1 MLTPAELVEALRAGM
16 ATGEVPPLGEA
27 TPIDDALPMLAAGI
41 EPVADPDLVCL
52 MVGAPSVSATYE
64 GLDGLQ
70 QAWRDWGEA
79 FSELSVV
86 FEDVRA
92 VPAGALVLV
101 RQIAV
106 TQHGAM
112 PIEQPSAMLLRLRDG
127 HVTAVEFHLDR
138 DMAERAGS
146 QAE

>member
-1 MLTPAELVEALRAGM
+1 MLTPAELVEDLRAGM
-16 ATGEVPPLGEA
+16 ATGGVPPFGEP
-27 TPIDDALPMLAAGI
+27 TPIDEALPLLAAGI
-41 EPVADPDLVCL
+41 EPVADPELVCL

-64 GLDGLQ
+64 GLDGVR

-86 FEDVRA
+86 FEDVHA
-92 VPAGALVLV
+92 VPAGALVLI

-106 TQHGAM
+106 TKHGAM

-127 HVTAVEFHLDR
+127 RVTAIEFHLDR
-138 DMAERAGS
+138 AMAERAGA